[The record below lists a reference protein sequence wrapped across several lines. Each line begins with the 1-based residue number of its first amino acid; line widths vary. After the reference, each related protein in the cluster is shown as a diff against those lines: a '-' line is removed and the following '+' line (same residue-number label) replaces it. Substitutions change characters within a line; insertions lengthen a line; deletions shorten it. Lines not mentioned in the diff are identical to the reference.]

1 MKILVLN
8 SGSSSIKFKL
18 FDNEVVK
25 ASGLIEKIGENGSR
39 VELKN
44 TLTGEEFE
52 KKVDI
57 KNHEEGLKITN
68 ELFKESGILTDLSE
82 LDGCGHRIVHG
93 GKELSEHCL
102 IDDKVLEQI
111 DKVSIFAP
119 LHNPANLAGIK
130 TMIKAA
136 PNVKNVAVFDT
147 AFHSQ
152 MPEFASMYAL
162 PYEYYEKYN
171 IKKYGFHGTS
181 HAYVSKKAASFLNK
195 DYNSFNAISAHLGN
209 GASVCAIENGKSVD
223 TSMGFT
229 PLEGLIMGTR
239 CGDIDAAIL
248 PFIAQTQNLS
258 MQEIDTLV
266 NKKSGVY
273 GICGFNDFRDIENQI
288 EKGDKRAELALNM
301 FCYRLIKYIGSYLA
315 ILPRTDALIFT
326 GGIGENGNLVRKLV
340 CEKLSH
346 LGFELDEKLNDERS
360 KKERDISKNSSKI
373 KILVIPTDE
382 ELEITKITQKLITK

>member
-181 HAYVSKKAASFLNK
+181 HAYVSKKAALFLNK